1 MRKATNSSQT
11 APHANKA
18 GNGQGHDIE
27 GRDIAGR
34 LRKVIQSPLSA

>member
-1 MRKATNSSQT
+1 MRKATNNSHT

-18 GNGQGHDIE
+18 GNGQGHDIKA
-27 GRDIAGR
+27 RDIAGG